1 MAGQV
6 WSVNTSGGYMY
17 ALNLSR
23 ELRMAVQPIVKFR
36 QFCDIKDAAHQ
47 GLHRGDTFHW
57 NVFSDVATQ
66 GTTLTETSTIP
77 ETSFTISQG
86 TMTITEAGNSVPY
99 TGKLDDLSEQPIREI
114 VRKVLKNDAKKSFDN
129 LAADQF
135 DAAALRVVPT
145 NGTSTTSLDLTTNGT
160 ATETNNIA
168 LGKEHVKLIVDTMK
182 ERNIPAYSGDDYY
195 AIAWP
200 STFRTLKNDLESIKQ
215 YIDQGFQMIMNG
227 EVGRYE
233 GVRFIE
239 QTHIDKGYI
248 GSTLA
253 DATWTNAKSD
263 WCVFFGEDT
272 VAEAIAVPEEIR
284 GKIPGDFGRDRGIA
298 WYYLGGF
305 GLVHTQAAQSRVVIW
320 DSKA

>member
-320 DSKA
+320 DSAA

>member
-99 TGKLDDLSEQPIREI
+99 TGKLDDMSEQPVREV
-114 VRKVLKNDAKKSFDN
+114 VRKVLKNDAKKAFDN
-129 LAADQF
+129 LASAQF
-135 DAAALRVVPT
+135 DAAKLRVVPT
-145 NGTSTTSLDLTTNGT
+145 SGTSTTALTLTTNG
-160 ATETNNIA
+160 ACAVNNNIA

-182 ERNIPAYSGDDYY
+182 ERNIPAYTGDDYY

-200 STFRTLKNDLESIKQ
+200 STYRTLKNDLESIKQ

-239 QTHIDKGYI
+239 QTHVAKAGI
-248 GSTLA
+248 GTASSA
-253 DATWTNAKSD
+253 WTNGLSD
-263 WCVFFGEDT
+263 WAVFFGEDT

-305 GLVHTQAAQSRVVIW
+305 GLVHTDAAQTRVVIW
-320 DSKA
+320 DSAA